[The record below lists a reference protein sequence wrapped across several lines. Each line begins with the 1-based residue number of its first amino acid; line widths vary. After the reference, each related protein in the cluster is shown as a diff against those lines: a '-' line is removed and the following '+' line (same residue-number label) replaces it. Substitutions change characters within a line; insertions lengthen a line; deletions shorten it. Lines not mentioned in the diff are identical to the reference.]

1 MGALAPPAHPC
12 GVLLVGVPRG
22 GSRISQKGG
31 GGGGRGA
38 DPGFFKRGMVLKR
51 PQDGTSNTFG
61 VVHYYWQYKICT
73 TLPCENVEFF
83 KLN

>member
-1 MGALAPPAHPC
+1 M
-12 GVLLVGVPRG
+12 VTVGLINM
-22 GSRISQKGG
+22 S
-31 GGGGRGA
+31 GA

-51 PQDGTSNTFG
+51 PQDGTSNTFR